1 MQIVSNKIV
10 LILIILISIISNIY
24 ATGKRKNFLSY
35 GPSVSAFAQGET
47 ALNSLEDPSIIYHN
61 SSLLNY
67 FDYNNIILSRY
78 NLLDGTS
85 YNSASINYRIFNN
98 LSLGISAINLASGD
112 VEIRKEDFE
121 APKKATTNQWAYIV
135 ALATKIKPIETAI
148 GINLKYIYK
157 DLYVKDSGGFAIDVG
172 LSRYFENVDIKYTQ
186 AKFGVGLSIQNI
198 LGTGIKLD
206 KYNEEFQNI
215 IRLSTLMEIPVVHR
229 FNTKDTITLSVDIKN
244 EDKNNEV
251 YTGLEYKLMDKYV
264 ARVGY
269 YSEHI
274 TAGFGANI
282 FAFTVNYSID
292 FNEVELIHRFS
303 LDYRWGKRNKT
314 KTVLVKEGQ
323 QPFLNRT
330 LQKQEEGNK
339 IELAKAKEVPELFSS
354 DNKKNKTELAKE
366 AQTAL
371 NEEKMSQKE
380 AEEIF
385 KKAKK
390 FYNNGQYLY
399 STDILQKIII
409 DYPFYSSP
417 NFYYNKIK
425 KIMKEKS
432 KSKYDSN
439 FSEYAYWSGYKNYYE
454 GKYDECL
461 KEWKKY
467 LQFNSKNKEIKEYY
481 DKVNKIVTDSIEEK
495 NKKDFEFELES
506 MLKKGTML
514 YTNKQWV
521 KCIKQM
527 EKVQTFIKESKYTN
541 IAFNYY
547 SLAKGYIDKSVK
559 ELSKI
564 FKKNEE
570 ENKNKEKVEEQE
582 EKIIDEKLADD
593 KYNEGLI
600 LYAKGKY
607 FEAER
612 MFELTL
618 RLNPNHKKA
627 KTALKRIKE

>member
-1 MQIVSNKIV
+1 MQIISNKIV
-10 LILIILISIISNIY
+10 LILIISISIISNIY
-24 ATGKRKNFLSY
+24 AAGKRKNFLSH

-47 ALNSLEDPSIIYHN
+47 ALNSLEDPSIIYYN

-112 VEIRKEDFE
+112 IELRKD
-121 APKKATTNQWAYIV
+121 AYDVAKKATTNQWAYIV
-135 ALATKIKPIETAI
+135 AVATKIKPIETAI
-148 GINLKYIYK
+148 GINLKYIYQ
-157 DLYVKDSGGFAIDVG
+157 DLYVKDSGGFALDVG

-215 IRLSTLMEIPVVHR
+215 FKLSTLMEIPIVHR

-244 EDKNNEV
+244 EDKNNEIDA
-251 YTGLEYKLMDKYV
+251 GLEYKLMEKYA

-269 YSEHI
+269 YPEHI

-292 FNEVELIHRFS
+292 FNEVDLIHRFS
-303 LDYRWGKRNKT
+303 LSYRWGKRNKT
-314 KTVLVKEGQ
+314 KTDLVKEAQ
-323 QPFLNRT
+323 QSFSNKT

-339 IELAKAKEVPELFSS
+339 IELAK
-354 DNKKNKTELAKE
+354 E

-371 NEEKMSQKE
+371 NIEKMSQKD
-380 AEEIF
+380 AEKLF
-385 KKAKK
+385 KKAKY
-390 FYNNGQYLY
+390 FYNKEQYLY

-409 DYPFYSSP
+409 EYPFYSSP

-425 KIMKEKS
+425 KLMKEKS

-439 FSEYAYWSGYKNYYE
+439 FSDYAYWSGYKNYYE
-454 GKYDECL
+454 GNYDECL

-481 DKVNKIVTDSIEEK
+481 DNVNKIVIDLIEEK
-495 NKKDFEFELES
+495 NKKDFKFEVS
-506 MLKKGTML
+506 RMLKKGTML
-514 YTNKQWV
+514 YKNKQWV
-521 KCIKQM
+521 ECIKQM
-527 EKVQTFIKESKYTN
+527 EKVQTFIKDSKYTN

-547 SLAKGYIDKSVK
+547 SLAKEYIDKSVK

-564 FKKNEE
+564 FKEETNEE
-570 ENKNKEKVEEQE
+570 VVEEQE

-627 KTALKRIKE
+627 QIALKHIKE

>member
-1 MQIVSNKIV
+1 MQIISNKIV
-10 LILIILISIISNIY
+10 LILIISISIISNIY
-24 ATGKRKNFLSY
+24 AAGKRKNFLSH

-47 ALNSLEDPSIIYHN
+47 ALNSLEDPSIIYYN

-112 VEIRKEDFE
+112 IELRKD
-121 APKKATTNQWAYIV
+121 AYDVAKKATTNQWAYIV
-135 ALATKIKPIETAI
+135 AVATKIKPIETAI
-148 GINLKYIYK
+148 GINLKYIYQ

-215 IRLSTLMEIPVVHR
+215 FRLSSLMEIPIIHR
-229 FNTKDTITLSVDIKN
+229 FNTKDTITLSLDIKN
-244 EDKNNEV
+244 EDKSNEV
-251 YTGLEYKLMDKYV
+251 YAGLEYKLMEKYA

-269 YSEHI
+269 YPDHV

-314 KTVLVKEGQ
+314 KTALVEDEQ

-339 IELAKAKEVPELFSS
+339 IELAE
-354 DNKKNKTELAKE
+354 E

-371 NEEKMSQKE
+371 NKEKMSQKE
-380 AEEIF
+380 AEGLF
-385 KKAKK
+385 KKAKD

-409 DYPFYSSP
+409 EYPFYSSP

-425 KIMKEKS
+425 KLMKEKS

-439 FSEYAYWSGYKNYYE
+439 FSDYAYWSGYKNYYE
-454 GKYDECL
+454 GNYDECL

-481 DKVNKIVTDSIEEK
+481 DNVNKIVIDLIEEK
-495 NKKDFEFELES
+495 NKKDFKFEVS
-506 MLKKGTML
+506 RMLKKGTML
-514 YTNKQWV
+514 YKNKQWIE
-521 KCIKQM
+521 CIKQM

-547 SLAKGYIDKSVK
+547 SLAKEYIDKSVK

-564 FKKNEE
+564 FKEETNEE
-570 ENKNKEKVEEQE
+570 VVEEQE

-627 KTALKRIKE
+627 QIALKHIKE